1 MGDQATKIIYPDDRF
16 EEKREAPSK
25 DKDGS
30 CDEAIVVPP
39 CGPLGED
46 EYRPCERR
54 NADNLSESRASLT
67 SSSTDNGVPSLGES
81 NMEGVSV
88 SLQPQDTGHSQIT
101 STPLTGVSLD
111 HTRMAA
117 HLKRAFSRSHSRNE
131 EPASSHKVT
140 GMNEEIKV
148 PIVGFEVMEERSKFT
163 VFKIQVQV
171 STTNSWFVFRRFS
184 DFVQLNQ
191 KLKKLFPGLRLALP
205 PKRWFKDNFDR
216 NFLEDRMLG
225 LQAFADNITGHH
237 DIKKSQ
243 PVREFFC
250 LDEPPGPHDSLEES
264 RAHSEELED
273 TVYSLKK
280 EMADRDSEISLLTDE
295 LKLYKKQVE
304 MLTKALRDKNA
315 SQQSLNSA
323 GSGDRSSS
331 GGSEADI
338 SEVRG
343 QRYVSRNTTRNGSI
357 SSLKLTKSQ
366 SDSVTMET

>member
-1 MGDQATKIIYPDDRF
+1 MGDQATKVVHPDDRF
-16 EEKREAPSK
+16 GTVAPSN
-25 DKDGS
+25 DREGL
-30 CDEAIVVPP
+30 CDQDVVVPS
-39 CGPLGED
+39 GGQSVED
-46 EYRPCERR
+46 ECMPCDSGY
-54 NADNLSESRASLT
+54 ADNLSESKASLT
-67 SSSTDNGVPSLGES
+67 SNGTDISNPALVES
-81 NMEGVSV
+81 DMDNLSV
-88 SLQPQDTGHSQIT
+88 SLQPPDPSQIT
-101 STPLTGVSLD
+101 STPLSSVSLD

-117 HLKRAFSRSHSRNE
+117 HLKRAFSRSHSQNDQ
-131 EPASSHKVT
+131 PASSHRVT
-140 GMNEEIKV
+140 GMTEEIKV

-163 VFKIQVQV
+163 VFKIQVRV

-184 DFVQLNQ
+184 DFVHLNQ

-225 LQAFADNITGHH
+225 LQAFADNITGHQ

-264 RAHSEELED
+264 RAHCDELED

-304 MLTKALRDKNA
+304 MLSKALREKNA
-315 SQQSLNSA
+315 SHQSLDSA
-323 GSGDRSSS
+323 SSGDGNSS
-331 GGSEADI
+331 GGSEADQ
-338 SEVRG
+338 SEVRSYTSAA
-343 QRYVSRNTTRNGSI
+343 RKASRNGSI
-357 SSLKLTKSQ
+357 SSLRLTKPRSE
-366 SDSVTMET
+366 SVTMET